1 MEMAEEIRKEIEQ
14 ANQKFGEAVRKGNV
28 EALAALYTED
38 ACLLP
43 PNSEI
48 IRGRQAIQDFLGIA
62 MQQGGWKDII
72 LTTVELVG
80 SGDIINEI
88 GNFKTIVHPEGQER
102 IENKGKYVVLWK
114 RKTEGWKMHW
124 DIWNSSLPPPE

>member
-1 MEMAEEIRKEIEQ
+1 MEMTEEIRKEIEQ
-14 ANQKFGEAVRKGNV
+14 ANQKFGEAVRKCNV
-28 EALAALYTED
+28 EAVGALYTED

-48 IRGRQAIQDFLGIA
+48 IRGRQAIQDFLGIV
-62 MQQGGWKDII
+62 MQQMGWKDTI

-88 GNFKTIVHPEGQER
+88 GNFKTTFHPEGKER

-124 DIWNSSLPPPE
+124 DIWNTSLPPPE